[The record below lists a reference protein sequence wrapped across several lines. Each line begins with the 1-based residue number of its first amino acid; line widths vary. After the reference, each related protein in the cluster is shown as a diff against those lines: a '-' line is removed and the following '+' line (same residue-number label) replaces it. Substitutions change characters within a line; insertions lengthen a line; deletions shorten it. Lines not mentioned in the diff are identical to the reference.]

1 MSSRSSSPTS
11 ETHFNYQD
19 DKIQPWKSFWPP
31 NIDNLSADE
40 VEKMPWLTWK
50 PDPDHPDGK
59 PWYDWMGSDAEA
71 APPGAVCRR
80 GAG

>member
-1 MSSRSSSPTS
+1 MSKLSSSPEPQS
-11 ETHFNYQD
+11 PSYYQD
-19 DKIQPWKSFWPP
+19 DKIQPWRAFWPP
-31 NIDNLSADE
+31 KVDDLSPNE
-40 VEKMPWLTWK
+40 REKMPWLNWA
-50 PDPDHPDGK
+50 PDPEKPDGK

>member
-1 MSSRSSSPTS
+1 MPSSSPS
-11 ETHFNYQD
+11 VETEGPGYYRD
-19 DKIQPWKSFWPP
+19 DKIQPWKAFWPP
-31 NIDNLSADE
+31 NPEDFTLEEA
-40 VEKMPWLTWK
+40 EKMPWLTWS
-50 PDPDHPDGK
+50 PDPDNPDGK